1 VVGGVFLIT
10 FGVQWATGWKWAE
23 TIRFFVT
30 GLTAA
35 FPTFGAALNAVRVQG
50 DFETV
55 GERSA
60 ATAARLA
67 TVRAALES
75 EPLEF
80 PRLADR
86 TQHAAEVMSVDLA
99 EWQTLFRT
107 RPLSLPA

>member
-1 VVGGVFLIT
+1 M
-10 FGVQWATGWKWAE
+10 
-23 TIRFFVT
+23 FVT

-60 ATAARLA
+60 ATAMRLA
-67 TVRAALES
+67 SVRAALER

-86 TQHAAEVMSVDLA
+86 TQHAAEVMSVDLS

>member
-1 VVGGVFLIT
+1 
-10 FGVQWATGWKWAE
+10 
-23 TIRFFVT
+23 
-30 GLTAA
+30 
-35 FPTFGAALNAVRVQG
+35 VQG

-55 GERSA
+55 SERSG
-60 ATAARLA
+60 ATAARLVA
-67 TVRAALES
+67 VRAALES

-86 TQHAAEVMSVDLA
+86 AQRAAEVMSVDLS